1 MRCSIPVTRLKH
13 FPFGCNQEHQQHQQM
28 LRGDSTTPSWGHT
41 LGIREPRQ
49 QKKNNPKTGF
59 SLPSSVWTS
68 CTNRKKTGCAPPAR
82 LPPRSYKTRS
92 NLALNVSLK
101 LRAQIGDAVIKKP
114 FVICSTPAA
123 EVRCTIGIPYLR
135 SPWAIADCAVLQG
148 ARVRFLVKR
157 EIRDPNK
164 ASF

>member
-1 MRCSIPVTRLKH
+1 
-13 FPFGCNQEHQQHQQM
+13 M
-28 LRGDSTTPSWGHT
+28 LRGDTTTLSWGTHW
-41 LGIREPRQ
+41 GSGNPSS
-49 QKKNNPKTGF
+49 KKKHPKQCF
-59 SLPSSVWTS
+59 SLPRSVWTG
-68 CTNRKKTGCAPPAR
+68 CTNRRKAGCVPPAR

-101 LRAQIGDAVIKKP
+101 PRAQIGDAVIKKP
-114 FVICSTPAA
+114 FVICSMPAA

-148 ARVRFLVKR
+148 APVRFLVKR

>member
-1 MRCSIPVTRLKH
+1 MVFNSCYMTQAFSLWVQSGAP
-13 FPFGCNQEHQQHQQM
+13 
-28 LRGDSTTPSWGHT
+28 TTPADAERGQHYPILGHT

-123 EVRCTIGIPYLR
+123 EVRCTIGIPYLC